1 MFLSF
6 KVEQL
11 SLAEHI
17 RLYKMIGE
25 KVKCKTRKNKIKS
38 HQAITDEEAI
48 AFNKR
53 VCFSREVFVLR
64 VELVSQMSANTST
77 FLFQ

>member
-25 KVKCKTRKNKIKS
+25 KVKGKTRKNKIKS

-48 AFNKR
+48 AISKKR
-53 VCFSREVFVLR
+53 CFSREVFVLR
-64 VELVSQMSANTST
+64 DELVS
-77 FLFQ
+77 